1 MSIVLGLLL
10 GLLGC
15 QTDKYPVPIAGTTY
29 RIDEDKPDPKSD
41 VVLDLLTSWS
51 DCAEAKVVDMEACLP
66 RADRSSGEL
75 HFSFRLRDPVSLIEL
90 SRSLEQDQILIVHDG
105 REQAEIELI
114 PHEPVGTGQL
124 YVIVLDGSGSMFE
137 NGGERIRKV
146 YSALLAPSVIKNFYP
161 EGNSK
166 TGVVLL
172 RFTDKVVGLDGG
184 PPRVLDS
191 AEEYRT
197 MVERHLLTSSGGYT
211 HMYSAVKY
219 AVTDLM
225 DSNVIRTFT
234 TISGAEPS
242 VIVIS
247 DGFNNEKAT
256 DLCKDNVPRLQET
269 VDVIRNV
276 RTSTGNVL
284 RPTVYG
290 VGFGRPFIK
299 MSKPKGLSVPITPDN
314 LCDRY
319 AEERIDGRLETIGID
334 HISLQWI
341 AEAGGGRSFV
351 KDKAKELAE
360 VLATAAATRYRWY
373 EVWYRVPDGFYHR
386 KSFDIQLQL
395 QGSVR
400 AASTVRVHPHGWLDA
415 PTATR
420 DPNLRWHTPT
430 PFRHT
435 FTVLMP
441 ALGTLV
447 LLVYIGPAVFNTRRA
462 LFRRA
467 RPRQGK

>member
-1 MSIVLGLLL
+1 MIAWWLA
-10 GLLGC
+10 LLGC
-15 QTDKYPVPIAGTTY
+15 QTEKYPAPIPGTTY
-29 RIDEDKPDPKSD
+29 RIDEDRPDKESE

-75 HFSFRLRDPVSLIEL
+75 HFSFRLRDKVSLIDL

-105 REQAEIELI
+105 REQSEVELI

-124 YVIVLDGSGSMFE
+124 YIIVLDGSGSMFE

-146 YSALLAPSVIKNFYP
+146 YSALLAPSVLKNFYP

-166 TGVVLL
+166 SGVVLL

-184 PPRVLDS
+184 PPQVLDS
-191 AEEYRT
+191 AEEYET
-197 MVERHLLTSSGGYT
+197 MVKKHLLTSSGGYT

-225 DSNVIRTFT
+225 DSDVIRTFT

-242 VIVIS
+242 VILIS

-256 DLCKDNVPRLQET
+256 DLCQDNVPRLQET

-284 RPTVYG
+284 RPTVFG
-290 VGFGRPFIK
+290 VGLGLRFRK
-299 MSKPKGLSVPITPDN
+299 DDKPKGLSVPITPDN
-314 LCDRY
+314 LCGSY
-319 AEERIDGRLETIGID
+319 AQERIDGRLERIGID
-334 HISLQWI
+334 HISMQWM

-351 KDKAKELAE
+351 KDKAKGLAE

-386 KSFDIQLQL
+386 KSFDVELQL
-395 QGSVR
+395 QGAVR
-400 AASTVRVHPHGWLDA
+400 ARSSVRVHPHGWLDA
-415 PTATR
+415 PTAVH
-420 DPNLRWHTPT
+420 DPDRRWHSQA

-435 FTVLMP
+435 LTVLMP

-447 LLVYIGPAVFNTRRA
+447 LFVYIGPALFNTRRA